1 MGGSSGGSSGSSTGS
16 SAGGLDFDS
25 IAAMGL
31 PDSPGVKSVL
41 VNIVKWLLEIIMVI
55 TLIAFIISGGQYLMA
70 SGNDKMIE
78 TAKKNMTYSVIGII
92 VALSGFVIVRAIDTA
107 LRATSTLF

>member
-1 MGGSSGGSSGSSTGS
+1 M
-16 SAGGLDFDS
+16 DFDS
-25 IAAMGL
+25 IAATGI
-31 PDSPGVKSVL
+31 PDSPNVKVVL
-41 VNIVKWLLEIIMVI
+41 VNIVSWMLEILGLI
-55 TLIAFIISGGQYLMA
+55 TFIAFIISGGQYLMA

-92 VALSGFVIVRAIDTA
+92 VALSGFVIIRAIDMA